1 MAVGFLPSLTAFN
14 LRAPL
19 LFTGGAD
26 YCQRM
31 SNGIT
36 PQEYDE
42 PAEALE
48 EQLLFNLV
56 YASTVSDGVSS
67 ADVDDII
74 SASHR
79 HNTLA
84 GITGILVLG
93 SGVFFQWIEGPKA
106 KVMSLV
112 KLIETDRRHELMTVL
127 STDEEIR
134 ERIFPAW
141 DMELVAADHI
151 QEVLQDALE
160 TARDDRSVAALQLLL
175 QKVS

>member
-1 MAVGFLPSLTAFN
+1 MKIVSRGK
-14 LRAPL
+14 
-19 LFTGGAD
+19 
-26 YCQRM
+26 
-31 SNGIT
+31 
-36 PQEYDE
+36 EYDE
-42 PAEALE
+42 TAGALE
-48 EQLLFNLV
+48 ERLLFNLV
-56 YASTVSDGVSS
+56 YASTVTDGVSS

-79 HNTLA
+79 NNSSV

-93 SGVFFQWIEGPKA
+93 SGIFFQWIEGPKEE
-106 KVMSLV
+106 VMSLV

-134 ERIFPAW
+134 ERIFPSW
-141 DMELVAADHI
+141 DMELVDADHI

-175 QKVS
+175 QKVSQNTNTTP

>member
-1 MAVGFLPSLTAFN
+1 MK
-14 LRAPL
+14 
-19 LFTGGAD
+19 
-26 YCQRM
+26 
-31 SNGIT
+31 NGIT

-56 YASTVSDGVSS
+56 YASTASDGVTS

-93 SGVFFQWIEGPKA
+93 SDVFFQWIEGPKEE
-106 KVMSLV
+106 VMSLV
-112 KLIETDRRHELMTVL
+112 RLIETDRRHELMTVL

-141 DMELVAADHI
+141 DMELVVADHI
-151 QEVLQDALE
+151 QEVLQYALE

>member
-1 MAVGFLPSLTAFN
+1 
-14 LRAPL
+14 
-19 LFTGGAD
+19 
-26 YCQRM
+26 M
-31 SNGIT
+31 ST
-36 PQEYDE
+36 RQEYDE

-48 EQLLFNLV
+48 EPLLFNLV
-56 YASTVSDGVSS
+56 YASTITDGVSS

-79 HNTLA
+79 HNTSV

-93 SGVFFQWIEGPKA
+93 SGVFFQWIEGPKEQ
-106 KVMSLV
+106 VMSLV

-134 ERIFPAW
+134 ERIFPSW
-141 DMELVAADHI
+141 DMELVDADHI

-160 TARDDRSVAALQLLL
+160 TATDDRSVAALQLLL
-175 QKVS
+175 QKVSQNTNTTS

>member
-1 MAVGFLPSLTAFN
+1 VET
-14 LRAPL
+14 
-19 LFTGGAD
+19 
-26 YCQRM
+26 
-31 SNGIT
+31 
-36 PQEYDE
+36 
-42 PAEALE
+42 
-48 EQLLFNLV
+48 LLFNLV
-56 YASTVSDGVSS
+56 YASTISDGVSS
-67 ADVDDII
+67 SDVDDII

-79 HNTLA
+79 HNTLV

-93 SGVFFQWIEGPKA
+93 SGVFFQWIEGPKE

-134 ERIFPAW
+134 ARIFPAW

>member
-1 MAVGFLPSLTAFN
+1 MKIVS
-14 LRAPL
+14 
-19 LFTGGAD
+19 
-26 YCQRM
+26 
-31 SNGIT
+31 T

-42 PAEALE
+42 PAEVLE
-48 EQLLFNLV
+48 ERLLFNLV
-56 YASTVSDGVSS
+56 YASTLTDGVSS

-74 SASHR
+74 NASHR
-79 HNTLA
+79 NNSVV

-93 SGVFFQWIEGPKA
+93 SGVFFQWIEGPKEQ
-106 KVMSLV
+106 VMSLV

-141 DMELVAADHI
+141 DMELVDADHI

-160 TARDDRSVAALQLLL
+160 TAIDDRSVAALQLLL
-175 QKVS
+175 QKVSQNTNPTS

>member
-1 MAVGFLPSLTAFN
+1 LCILQGARIDASLFSGDA
-14 LRAPL
+14 A
-19 LFTGGAD
+19 
-26 YCQRM
+26 QHKRM
-31 SNGIT
+31 RIVST

-93 SGVFFQWIEGPKA
+93 SDVFFQWIEGPKEE
-106 KVMSLV
+106 VMSLV